1 MSRIL
6 AIDTATSRTVAALD
20 GARLSAASGHRHGKE
35 LLGLVDE
42 LMGGQP
48 PGSAMRDVAGVV
60 VGTGPGSFTG
70 LRVGLA
76 TAKTIAHAFGLP
88 SVGVPTSVALAVA
101 AGRHRSDLAGRVGQG
116 QPIAVLQPAGP
127 SDRYLTLVRIDPERG
142 EADVVEA
149 PRIVPPGSWDEALD
163 AGTAL
168 VAVDLDDA
176 ADIPEAARALG
187 QGALDGLADALL
199 QIGGARLQRG
209 AVDDVAELVPVYVT
223 LPRGVQEAAASVAWS
238 PDLR

>member
-20 GARLSAASGHRHGKE
+20 GAGLSAASGHRHGRE
-35 LLGLVDE
+35 LLRLIDE
-42 LMGGQP
+42 LVGGGP
-48 PGSAMRDVAGVV
+48 PTSEMRDLAGVV

-76 TAKTIAHAFGLP
+76 TAKTLAHAFGLP
-88 SVGVPTSVALAVA
+88 IVGVPTSVALAVA
-101 AGRHRSDLAGRVGQG
+101 ASRDHPQLGGDGGTA

-127 SDRYLTLVRIDPERG
+127 GDRYLTLVQIDSKTG
-142 EADVVEA
+142 EAELVE
-149 PRIVPPGSWDEALD
+149 PPHILPPGSWEKALD

-176 ADIPEAARALG
+176 ADLPEAARALG
-187 QGALDGLADALL
+187 RVALDGLARALL
-199 QIGGARLQRG
+199 DLGGARLQRG
-209 AVDDVAELVPVYVT
+209 VVDDVAELVPVYVT

-238 PDLR
+238 PELH

>member
-20 GARLSAASGHRHGKE
+20 GARLSAASSHRHGRE
-35 LLGLVDE
+35 LLRLIDE
-42 LMGGQP
+42 LVGGRQP
-48 PGSAMRDVAGVV
+48 MPAIRDLAGIV
-60 VGTGPGSFTG
+60 VGIGPGSFTG

-88 SVGVPTSVALAVA
+88 IVGVPTSVALAA
-101 AGRHRSDLAGRVGQG
+101 AASRGHPQLGEQG
-116 QPIAVLQPAGP
+116 GSARPIAVLQPAGP
-127 SDRYLTLVRIDPERG
+127 SDRYLTLVRIDPETG
-142 EADVVEA
+142 SADVVEP
-149 PRIVPPGSWDEALD
+149 PRILPPGSWDEALD
-163 AGTAL
+163 AGSPL

-176 ADIPEAARALG
+176 ADLPEAARALG
-187 QGALDGLADALL
+187 RGALDGLAGALL
-199 QIGGARLQRG
+199 HLGGARLGRG

-238 PDLR
+238 PELR

>member
-20 GARLSAASGHRHGKE
+20 GARLSAASGHRHGRE
-35 LLGLVDE
+35 LLRLIDE
-42 LMGGQP
+42 LVGGQP
-48 PGSAMRDVAGVV
+48 PGSAMRDVSGVV

-88 SVGVPTSVALAVA
+88 IVGVPTSLALALA
-101 AGRHRSDLAGRVGQG
+101 ASRDAPGLGWPSGIGRS
-116 QPIAVLQPAGP
+116 IAVLQPAGP
-127 SDRYLTLVRIDPERG
+127 NDRYLTLVRMDPKTG
-142 EADVVEA
+142 EADLAEP
-149 PRIVPPGSWDEALD
+149 PRILPPGSWGEGLD
-163 AGTAL
+163 AGSAL

-187 QGALDGLADALL
+187 RGALDGLAQALL

-209 AVDDVAELVPVYVT
+209 AVEDVAELGPVYVT

-238 PDLR
+238 PELR